1 MSNIEP
7 VMNDH
12 PPQTNQVFFEITGAI
27 LVSLMVTCLGI
38 TVTLFGQQLIPDWQA
53 SYLPVLVF
61 LVSLERLFTY
71 KQIKRVPVFSNR
83 WFRIQFTQWVIILLV
98 LKLIQLAARRP
109 ESLWM
114 EIQLWRL
121 DFGVYFLD
129 TDFILSAIFII
140 VIWIFS
146 GYFAGLLREMSLD
159 ETLIRYQI
167 SVVAPPQG
175 PPARERLLN
184 VIFGLGFLLV
194 TLTALMR
201 VNLRMLLQGETT
213 GFGVEPLPY
222 LAAGAWNV
230 LLYFLLGLV
239 LMSLSHFARLNARW
253 RFQQLDVSP
262 HLAGRWILYS
272 LVFIALISLAA
283 SLLPTNYSLGL
294 LNVLAYVLSFIFG
307 ILLYFFGVIWSLLIF
322 IFNLLAMLFGR
333 NLQGEESPAPQV
345 FSPPE
350 LPDEI
355 LATGEPPWLAV
366 LKSLIFWIVFLVV
379 IGFSIYQFLRQ
390 HEGLLVSIRK
400 YPVYTW
406 LSRVWKWLKG
416 GFKGFSQRITAAVET
431 GIERIRSRQ
440 VERTARGGS
449 RFINLHRLSPRQR
462 VYFFFLAMIRRGGE
476 QGLTRKGSQTPYEYA
491 AALEDAIPE
500 VDDEVASLTSAYVNA
515 RYSRSEVDD
524 VQVGLVKTYWERI
537 RGALRSFRR

>member
-322 IFNLLAMLFGR
+322 ILNQLANLFGR
-333 NLQGEESPAPQV
+333 NLQGEE
-345 FSPPE
+345 
-350 LPDEI
+350 
-355 LATGEPPWLAV
+355 
-366 LKSLIFWIVFLVV
+366 
-379 IGFSIYQFLRQ
+379 
-390 HEGLLVSIRK
+390 
-400 YPVYTW
+400 
-406 LSRVWKWLKG
+406 
-416 GFKGFSQRITAAVET
+416 
-431 GIERIRSRQ
+431 
-440 VERTARGGS
+440 
-449 RFINLHRLSPRQR
+449 
-462 VYFFFLAMIRRGGE
+462 
-476 QGLTRKGSQTPYEYA
+476 
-491 AALEDAIPE
+491 
-500 VDDEVASLTSAYVNA
+500 
-515 RYSRSEVDD
+515 
-524 VQVGLVKTYWERI
+524 
-537 RGALRSFRR
+537 